1 MSILVHE
8 KKKNFNL
15 EKNFN
20 KNLKFLKNSYAFGQG
35 LPFLSIFNL
44 VRFIRFFFFHLTDRI
59 FKKKWQPLSKS
70 IRIRDKDKD

>member
-44 VRFIRFFFFHLTDRI
+44 VRFIRFFFSSNRPNI
-59 FKKKWQPLSKS
+59 QKKNGNPCPKA
-70 IRIRDKDKD
+70 